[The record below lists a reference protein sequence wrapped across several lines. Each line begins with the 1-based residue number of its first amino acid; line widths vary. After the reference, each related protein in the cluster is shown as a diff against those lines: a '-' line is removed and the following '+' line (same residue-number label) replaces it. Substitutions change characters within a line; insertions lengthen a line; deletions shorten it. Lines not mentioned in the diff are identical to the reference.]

1 VIPQFDGNNLFAA
14 SGDFIGCIKDRRL
27 VRIMDGDEFPESFP
41 LCEFAINEYG
51 KLFEV
56 LIINDQSTGMLLK
69 IDRCKIKI
77 VPPVDGYYNIKYNDM
92 EPINDL

>member
-1 VIPQFDGNNLFAA
+1 VIPRFDGNNLFA
-14 SGDFIGCIKDRRL
+14 SNGDFIGSIKDRRL
-27 VRIMDGDEFPESFP
+27 MRIMDGDDFPEYFP
-41 LCEFAINEYG
+41 LCEFAINEFG

-69 IDRCKIKI
+69 IDRCKIKL
-77 VPPVDGYYNIKYNDM
+77 VAPVDGYYNIKYDDM